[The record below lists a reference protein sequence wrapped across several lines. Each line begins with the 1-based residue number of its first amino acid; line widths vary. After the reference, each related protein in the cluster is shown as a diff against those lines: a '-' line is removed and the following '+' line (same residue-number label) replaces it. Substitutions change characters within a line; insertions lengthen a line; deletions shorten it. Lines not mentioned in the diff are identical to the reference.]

1 MEGELFAS
9 IGEGSTKTL
18 RTRWALHLQI
28 RSGDMILELM
38 ITEGNKQKRQSLN
51 DPAFRRPSYIEIYFL
66 KNFFL
71 P

>member
-1 MEGELFAS
+1 
-9 IGEGSTKTL
+9 
-18 RTRWALHLQI
+18 
-28 RSGDMILELM
+28 MILELM